1 MDACCRETNNAS
13 ASRPARLG
21 RLMAIEGDHCG
32 DDCCSAKEHE
42 IALMRDGLGRVLKLV
57 LAINAAMFLAEF
69 SAGLLAHSSALMA
82 DSVDMLG
89 DALVYGM
96 SIYALN
102 RSDRWRAGAAVVKGG
117 LIAAF
122 GIGIFAEVVVKLVQG
137 VPPLAGVMAAFGLIA
152 LAANLACFG
161 LLYRYRRQ
169 DVNMSSTFECSR
181 NDVIANVG
189 VLVAAIGVHRFA
201 SVWPDV
207 LVGTA
212 IAMVFFRSAV
222 RVLRQAWPQL
232 RSGVLETASPAE

>member
-1 MDACCRETNNAS
+1 MLC

-21 RLMAIEGDHCG
+21 RLMAIEGDYCG

-42 IALMRDGLGRVLKLV
+42 ITLMRDGLGRVLKLV

-69 SAGLLAHSSALMA
+69 GAGLLAHSSALTA

-96 SIYALN
+96 SIYALS

-152 LAANLACFG
+152 LMANLACFG

-189 VLVAAIGVHRFA
+189 VLVAAIGVYRFA

-212 IAMVFFRSAV
+212 IAVVFFRSAV